1 MRTKALLAALGIAVV
16 SLVSAYTHSAHAQS
30 YLSPAELQYQTA
42 PTYTTYSAGPAA
54 KSIVRQ
60 ARYYVR
66 KEKPYDPQTWSCSDF
81 TRASVGYGVG
91 VWMPDWDDAQLAYGR
106 PTTGLRDPLKR
117 GDLVFFREHGGVGK
131 VSHVSI
137 YAGGGYVLHS
147 SAYWG
152 YSTKTAMMYIEG
164 YIPEYT
170 RRIRPRLIKRQ
181 PAVT

>member
-1 MRTKALLAALGIAVV
+1 MREAGLLTALGVLLATAMLVAAHTNSAKAQT
-16 SLVSAYTHSAHAQS
+16 SLT
-30 YLSPAELQYQTA
+30 PAELQYA
-42 PTYTTYSAGPAA
+42 SEPYPTYATYSAGNSARA
-54 KSIVRQ
+54 IVRQ
-60 ARYYVR
+60 ARYYVK
-66 KEKPYDPQTWSCSDF
+66 KEYAYDPQTWSCSDF
-81 TRASVGYGVG
+81 TRASVGYGIG

-106 PTTGLRDPLKR
+106 PTSGLRDPLKR

-164 YIPEYT
+164 YIPGYT
-170 RRIRPRLIKRQ
+170 RRIR
-181 PAVT
+181 

>member
-1 MRTKALLAALGIAVV
+1 MKAGLLTALGVLLATTLVV
-16 SLVSAYTHSAHAQS
+16 ATHSAKAQTS
-30 YLSPAELQYQTA
+30 LTPAELQYA
-42 PTYTTYSAGPAA
+42 SEPYPTYTTYAAGNSARA
-54 KSIVRQ
+54 IVRQ
-60 ARYYVR
+60 ARSYTR
-66 KEKPYDPQTWSCSDF
+66 PIPKPYDPQTWSCSDF
-81 TRASVGYGVG
+81 TRASVGYGIG

-106 PTTGLRDPLKR
+106 PTAGLRDPLKR

-164 YIPEYT
+164 YIPQYT
-170 RRIRPRLIKRQ
+170 RRIR
-181 PAVT
+181 